1 MWLKQLNPGRPHCR
15 PPLDY
20 DKVVAERSSYRNLI
34 FSISSSHLLYMC
46 TQNAGWGG
54 RGREWNGMFFLF
66 QLMLFNIWN
75 GVFVASKLIVV
86 IFFFRFSFYRL
97 SFIIPLNV
105 QICVYV
111 WKNMQFI
118 SNQYP
123 FTCSFVIDDN
133 FFFHLLRH

>member
-66 QLMLFNIWN
+66 QLMLFNI
-75 GVFVASKLIVV
+75 
-86 IFFFRFSFYRL
+86 
-97 SFIIPLNV
+97 
-105 QICVYV
+105 
-111 WKNMQFI
+111 
-118 SNQYP
+118 
-123 FTCSFVIDDN
+123 
-133 FFFHLLRH
+133 